1 MDIIKVIG
9 VGITGAII
17 ANLVKNGK
25 EEFTIFVT
33 LATGIII
40 LIYIMNS
47 LGDVIIAFN
56 QITDISGIDD
66 KLFGSVLKIIGI
78 GYVTEY
84 SASMCTDMNYSSLG
98 SKIQLAGKITIFLVA
113 LPIITGLID
122 LIGQIAS

>member
-1 MDIIKVIG
+1 MDILKVIG

-33 LATGIII
+33 LSTGVII

-47 LGDVIIAFN
+47 LGDVVVAFN
-56 QITDISGIDD
+56 QITDLSGIDD

-84 SASMCTDMNYSSLG
+84 SASMCSDMSYASLG
-98 SKIQLAGKITIFLVA
+98 NKIQLAGKITIFLVA
-113 LPIITGLID
+113 LPIISGLID
-122 LIGQIAS
+122 LISKIAG